1 MSFFSGLF
9 GEKKPTDCSEKKVI
23 MDKAKED
30 YDQCQ
35 KKLANLPQQQPQQQ
49 PTQQTTIQQQ
59 STIGGKKSR
68 KSKSKRNKK
77 TKRTKKSKTQKRR

>member
-1 MSFFSGLF
+1 MSFFSALF

-35 KKLANLPQQQPQQQ
+35 KKLENPPQQ
-49 PTQQTTIQQQ
+49 PTQQPTQQPQQPPLSTT
-59 STIGGKKSR
+59 GGKKSR
-68 KSKSKRNKK
+68 KSKSKRTKK
-77 TKRTKKSKTQKRR
+77 TKRTKKSKTQKRH